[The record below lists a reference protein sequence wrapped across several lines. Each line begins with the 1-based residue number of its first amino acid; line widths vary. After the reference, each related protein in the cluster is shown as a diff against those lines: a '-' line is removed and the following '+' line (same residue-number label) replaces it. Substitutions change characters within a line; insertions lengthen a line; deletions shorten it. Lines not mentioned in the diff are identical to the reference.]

1 MLYNRL
7 TQFGHHGRITALH
20 EDQLVRSLIAWRR
33 IISKNQCFSS
43 IETRQNQLKS
53 LLCIG
58 LDPDPRRFPEKF
70 QREKEPILAFNK
82 SIIDATADLACC
94 FKPQIA
100 FYASQGAERELEKT
114 ISYLKDLQIPVLL
127 DAKRG
132 DVGTTA
138 EQYATEVFD
147 RYGADA
153 ATINPYLGFDAMAPF
168 LDRADKG
175 VFILCRTSNRGG
187 ADLQNLVL
195 QDGSL
200 LYEHVA
206 RQAATTWNSNEN
218 VALVTGA
225 TQPQELAKIR
235 QITGEMTLLLPGI
248 GAQGGELAASVKAGE
263 GGGLIFSS
271 SRAILYASSGEDFAE
286 AARQVAE
293 STRDEINHYRDLK
306 GEFAPDGAMV

>member
-1 MLYNRL
+1 M
-7 TQFGHHGRITALH
+7 G
-20 EDQLVRSLIAWRR
+20 QLRHSRSRFVCSLIAGEASLGRTSVER
-33 IISKNQCFSS
+33 QVLKNPCFSS

-58 LDPDPRRFPEKF
+58 LDPDPRRFPTRF
-70 QREKEPILAFNK
+70 LREKEPILAFNK

-100 FYASQGAERELEKT
+100 FYASNSAERELEKT
-114 ISYLKDLQIPVLL
+114 ISYLKDLQIPVIL

-138 EQYATEVFD
+138 EQYAAEVFD

-153 ATINPYLGFDAMAPF
+153 VTINPYLGFDAMAPF
-168 LDRADKG
+168 LDRAEKG
-175 VFILCRTSNRGG
+175 VFILCRTSNPGG

-195 QDGSL
+195 QDGRL

-206 RQAATTWNSNEN
+206 NEAATTWNGNEN

-248 GAQGGELAASVKAGE
+248 GVQGGELDASLKAGE
-263 GGGLIFSS
+263 GGGLIVSS
-271 SRAILYASSGEDFAE
+271 SRAVLYASSGEDFAE

-293 STRDEINHYRDLK
+293 STRDEINHCRDS
-306 GEFAPDGAMV
+306 